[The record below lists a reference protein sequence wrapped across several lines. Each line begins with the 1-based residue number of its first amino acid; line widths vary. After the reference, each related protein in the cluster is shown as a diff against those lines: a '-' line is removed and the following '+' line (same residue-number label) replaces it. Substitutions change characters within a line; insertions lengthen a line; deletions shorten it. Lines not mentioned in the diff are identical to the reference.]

1 MRLCVVEVMP
11 GVQSVQKGVH
21 VLSEPGFGVGLKVGS
36 EENELC
42 LWDSLPEALGSRPV
56 ARNREG
62 VRGPLLSLP
71 RADL

>member
-11 GVQSVQKGVH
+11 GVKSAQKGVH
-21 VLSEPGFGVGLKVGS
+21 VLPEPGFGVGLKVGS

-42 LWDSLPEALGSRPV
+42 LWGLLPEALGSRPV

-62 VRGPLLSLP
+62 VSGPLLSLP